1 MLQRPVREDSKI
13 GEILVE
19 KGYVRQADIN
29 RAVKIQKKERLEKDL
44 ALGELLVKETLINRD
59 QLQTLLEHPYLRKDL
74 GKIALEREVLT
85 PDQMKKILS
94 LKRNDESVD
103 ELIVRKGVVKGK
115 ALAALKEQQ
124 MSGIRLG
131 DLAVKLNMIDETEL
145 TRVLA
150 IKGSIRSLGEILCD
164 LKLIS
169 PADLNLILKQHN
181 KTLKLGMYLV
191 KRKLIT
197 SDELN
202 IALKFQKHGNRKLGE
217 ILVDKHLISE
227 EQLYSALSRLHHI
240 AFRKLKDFVF
250 KDGNKAKLVG
260 LISQR
265 YAHRNRILPLILKD
279 EKLVIAISN
288 PSEMSIINELNL
300 LYGQYSPVFV
310 LITDKKFETL
320 FSLLYGKSSLSVEEE
335 KKKKSSQVTDK
346 LEGITLNLSD
356 VSEMEKTPTDH
367 YGYAN
372 MDVEEVVNYIIK
384 YGIVNNASDI
394 HIEQDKSMAKIRY
407 RIDGILQVLNLKWL
421 NIILQANLNSIISRI
436 KILSKLDI
444 SERRKPQDGVF
455 RINYHDSKLNQKV
468 DLDFRVAVCPAIV
481 GENVTIRILDSRKAN
496 VGLDNLG
503 HGVHLLSRFRKLLKS
518 SSGIILVCGPTGSG
532 KSSTL
537 YGALQQIHHP
547 GIKIITAED
556 PIEYSISGV
565 MQCQVNA
572 GIGVSFASLL
582 RSFLRFDP
590 DVILVG
596 EMRDEETAAIGFDAA
611 QTGHLLLSTLHT
623 NDAVGA
629 IPRLL
634 DLNIEG
640 NQVANALLCVVAQ
653 RLIRRLCEGCKNQ
666 YIPDEKEWSMLF
678 STFPADLA
686 FFKAKGCP
694 DCDYSGFRGRT
705 LLSELL
711 VLDQEIAQTIKGGG
725 GLKSIKKIAM
735 EKGMK
740 TMIDDGIS
748 KLDQTT
754 LSEIIRVSPHEAIK
768 EFQARCREGEEIP
781 FDADSEFV
789 IHDPPS
795 ETKVIDMMYIRYLKL
810 NHISQGDR
818 EDQKLFRRFIQNN
831 YAEICRKYSCS
842 RVCFRL
848 QKGEDGKV
856 AILSVPQP

>member
-1 MLQRPVREDSKI
+1 MSQHPVREDSKI

-19 KGYVRQADIN
+19 KGYVRQSDID
-29 RAVKIQKKERLEKDL
+29 RAVAIQQKEFQEKDL
-44 ALGELLVKETLINRD
+44 LLGELLVKERIISRAKLH
-59 QLQTLLEHPYLRKDL
+59 TLLEHPYLRKDL
-74 GKIALEREVLT
+74 GKIALERKLVT
-85 PDQMKKILS
+85 PDQLKKILS
-94 LKRNDESVD
+94 QKQRDEPVD
-103 ELIVRKGVVKGK
+103 ELIVRTGVVKGK
-115 ALAALKEQQ
+115 ELEDLKQRQ
-124 MSGIRLG
+124 LSGISLG
-131 DLAVKLNMIDETEL
+131 DLALKLNMVDETDL
-145 TRVLA
+145 ARVVA

-181 KTLKLGMYLV
+181 KALRLGGYLVARNLISSDDLNDALKL
-191 KRKLIT
+191 
-197 SDELN
+197 
-202 IALKFQKHGNRKLGE
+202 QKHGNRKLGE
-217 ILVDKHLISE
+217 ILVSQDLITE
-227 EQLYSALSRLHHI
+227 EQLYTALSRLNHI
-240 AFRKLKDFVF
+240 AFRKLDNFSFKEEEKDR
-250 KDGNKAKLVG
+250 LVG

-265 YAHRNRILPLILKD
+265 YAHKNRILPLSLKN

-288 PSEMSIINELNL
+288 PSELGIISELNV
-300 LYGQYSPVFV
+300 LYGQYSPEFV
-310 LITDKKFETL
+310 LITDKKFEPL
-320 FSLLYGKSSLSVEEE
+320 FRLLYGKSHLSAEEDKNSSLS
-335 KKKKSSQVTDK
+335 TDK

-356 VSEMEKTPTDH
+356 DSEMDKAASDH

-372 MDVEEVVNYIIK
+372 MEVEEVVNYIIK

-407 RIDGILQVLNLKWL
+407 RIDGILRVLNLEWL
-421 NIILQANLNSIISRI
+421 DRILQANLNSIISRI

-455 RINYHDSKLNQKV
+455 RINYHDSSLNKTV

-496 VGLDNLG
+496 VGIANLG
-503 HGVHLLSRFRKLLKS
+503 HGPHVLRPFRKLLKS
-518 SSGIILVCGPTGSG
+518 SSGIVIVCGPTGSG

-537 YGALQQIHHP
+537 YGALQYIHHP

-565 MQCQVNA
+565 MQCQVNV
-572 GIGVSFASLL
+572 GIGVSFSTLL

-596 EMRDEETAAIGFDAA
+596 EMRDGETAAIGFDAA

-634 DLNIEG
+634 DLHIER
-640 NQVANALLCVVAQ
+640 NQISNSLLCVVAQ
-653 RLIRRLCEGCKNQ
+653 RLIRRLCEGCKSR

-678 STFPADLA
+678 PTFPADLE
-686 FFKAKGCP
+686 FFKANGCQ
-694 DCDYSGFRGRT
+694 DCDYSGFKGRT
-705 LLSELL
+705 ILSELF
-711 VLDQEIAQTIKGGG
+711 VVDQEIAQAIKNGEGVKTIQQLAIG
-725 GLKSIKKIAM
+725 
-735 EKGMK
+735 KGMR
-740 TMIDDGIS
+740 TMIDDGVS

-768 EFQARCREGEEIP
+768 EFQNRGRAGEEAS
-781 FDADSEFV
+781 FDGDSEFV
-789 IHDPPS
+789 IHDPAA
-795 ETKVIDMMYIRYLKL
+795 EMNIIDMMYIRYLKL
-810 NHISQGDR
+810 NHISPEDR
-818 EDQKLFRRFIQNN
+818 EDRDLFRRFIRDNHG
-831 YAEICRKYSCS
+831 EISRKYSCG

-848 QKGEDGKV
+848 RKGGDGKV
-856 AILSVPQP
+856 AIQSVPQP